1 MHSWENLQ
9 QREEEEG
16 MEALYWGCLIG
27 GAVFAIVSLV
37 LGDLIDGLLDGA
49 FEMPG
54 VDFFKPVVLAGSI
67 TAFGGAGILLTRYSS
82 LSVMSSLILS
92 LLIGIAAAM
101 LVFFAYIKPMRN
113 SDVSIAFSM
122 KELAGKIGEITIPI
136 PANGF
141 GEVMIRFASGSTI
154 QTASSFEQLPIAA
167 GARVVVID
175 VVDGVLRVSEWDEDV
190 LKEM

>member
-1 MHSWENLQ
+1 
-9 QREEEEG
+9 
-16 MEALYWGCLIG
+16 
-27 GAVFAIVSLV
+27 
-37 LGDLIDGLLDGA
+37 
-49 FEMPG
+49 
-54 VDFFKPVVLAGSI
+54 
-67 TAFGGAGILLTRYSS
+67 
-82 LSVMSSLILS
+82 MSNLILS

-141 GEVMIRFASGSTI
+141 GEVMIRFASGNTI

-175 VVDGVLRVSEWDEDV
+175 VVDGVLRVSEWEEDV
-190 LKEM
+190 LKDV